1 MRESG
6 TSTRAR
12 RATRSVVSA
21 SQSAARAS
29 ASAAGGATRVVH
41 RLTGASGAGRTGLDS
56 LIELTAASSL
66 GDAFVAVAL
75 AGTLFFSVSVD
86 QARTKIAVA
95 LLITMAPFAVLAPFI
110 GPMLDKV
117 QQGRRFILAGT
128 LLARGLLCWG
138 MAGAVQH
145 NDVVTLLPAAFG
157 VLVLQKAFGVTRSAI
172 APRLLPAEI
181 TLVTANARS
190 ALASLIASTVGGGA
204 AAGIAV
210 LAGGGEE
217 GATWVLRI
225 GTVAYLAAMALCL
238 RLPEGVDS
246 PLPVPGGPAVAPG
259 GLAAGPDGPS
269 GPGAG
274 YDRHAAGYGGPEA
287 RYGRPG
293 AAPDRDGARNGGP
306 EAGYG
311 GAEAG
316 YGGPGAARDRAEA
329 GYDRAEAGYGRPE
342 AEYGRPGAA
351 RDRPGAGHGGRGG
364 GPDGLAGGPDRHA
377 HPPSG
382 ARGSQGTV
390 PLPRP
395 ARRRWRFPRLG
406 PVVGEAMG
414 ANAALRAF
422 SGFMIFFLIFLLRTV
437 HFGTVPDKL
446 ALGELVGAS
455 LIGGFIGTAIGAGLK
470 SRAPQVIVFGMPA
483 LTAIVTALSAV
494 FFGLYAALAVALM
507 AALGQALVKLSLD
520 SIVQRE
526 IGEEVRSSTF
536 AASETLHQL
545 SWVVGGLAGLLMS
558 LTDSGVAGLTVAASC
573 LTLALTV
580 LLLRRR
586 RRIVAGRRHLARPQ
600 MS

>member
-12 RATRSVVSA
+12 RATRSVGSA

-66 GDAFVAVAL
+66 GVAL

-204 AAGIAV
+204 AAGIAL

-246 PLPVPGGPAVAPG
+246 PLPAPGEPAVAPG
-259 GLAAGPDGPS
+259 GLAAGPDGHS

-274 YDRHAAGYGGPEA
+274 YDRHAAG
-287 RYGRPG
+287 
-293 AAPDRDGARNGGP
+293 
-306 EAGYG
+306 
-311 GAEAG
+311 
-316 YGGPGAARDRAEA
+316 
-329 GYDRAEAGYGRPE
+329 
-342 AEYGRPGAA
+342 
-351 RDRPGAGHGGRGG
+351 HGGRGA

-382 ARGSQGTV
+382 ARGPQGTV

-573 LTLALTV
+573 LAVALTV

-586 RRIVAGRRHLARPQ
+586 RRIMDGRRHLARPQ

>member
-1 MRESG
+1 MREPG

-246 PLPVPGGPAVAPG
+246 PLPAPGGPAVAPG
-259 GLAAGPDGPS
+259 GLTAGPDGRS

-274 YDRHAAGYGGPEA
+274 YDRHEAEYGGPGARYGGPEA
-287 RYGRPG
+287 
-293 AAPDRDGARNGGP
+293 ATDRAGARNGGP
-306 EAGYG
+306 GTGYGRPGAGYS
-311 GAEAG
+311 
-316 YGGPGAARDRAEA
+316 
-329 GYDRAEAGYGRPE
+329 RPE
-342 AEYGRPGAA
+342 AEYGRPGADH
-351 RDRPGAGHGGRGG
+351 RGRGG

-382 ARGSQGTV
+382 ARAPQGTM

-483 LTAIVTALSAV
+483 LTAIVTAVSAV

-573 LTLALTV
+573 LALALTV

-586 RRIVAGRRHLARPQ
+586 RRIMDGRRHLARPQ

>member
-204 AAGIAV
+204 AAGIAM

-246 PLPVPGGPAVAPG
+246 PLPVPGEPAVAPG

-287 RYGRPG
+287 RYGGPG
-293 AAPDRDGARNGGP
+293 AAPDRAGARNGGPEAGYGRP

-316 YGGPGAARDRAEA
+316 YG
-329 GYDRAEAGYGRPE
+329 RPE
-342 AEYGRPGAA
+342 AGLRRPARSRPRRPGRRARRARGRPGPA
-351 RDRPGAGHGGRGG
+351 RSPAERRPGDRRAPCRCRGQHGGGG
-364 GPDGLAGGPDRHA
+364 GSRA
-377 HPPSG
+377 S
-382 ARGSQGTV
+382 ARSS
-390 PLPRP
+390 
-395 ARRRWRFPRLG
+395 ARRWAPTPRCA
-406 PVVGEAMG
+406 P
-414 ANAALRAF
+414 
-422 SGFMIFFLIFLLRTV
+422 S
-437 HFGTVPDKL
+437 P
-446 ALGELVGAS
+446 AS
-455 LIGGFIGTAIGAGLK
+455 
-470 SRAPQVIVFGMPA
+470 
-483 LTAIVTALSAV
+483 
-494 FFGLYAALAVALM
+494 
-507 AALGQALVKLSLD
+507 
-520 SIVQRE
+520 
-526 IGEEVRSSTF
+526 
-536 AASETLHQL
+536 
-545 SWVVGGLAGLLMS
+545 
-558 LTDSGVAGLTVAASC
+558 
-573 LTLALTV
+573 
-580 LLLRRR
+580 
-586 RRIVAGRRHLARPQ
+586 
-600 MS
+600 

>member
-204 AAGIAV
+204 AAGIAL

-287 RYGRPG
+287 R
-293 AAPDRDGARNGGP
+293 
-306 EAGYG
+306 
-311 GAEAG
+311 
-316 YGGPGAARDRAEA
+316 
-329 GYDRAEAGYGRPE
+329 
-342 AEYGRPGAA
+342 YGRPGAA

>member
-29 ASAAGGATRVVH
+29 ASAAGGATRIVH

-246 PLPVPGGPAVAPG
+246 PLPVPGEPAVAPG

-287 RYGRPG
+287 RYGGPG
-293 AAPDRDGARNGGP
+293 AASDRAGARNGGP

-311 GAEAG
+311 RPKPDTAG
-316 YGGPGAARDRAEA
+316 PKPDTADPKRYAPARS
-329 GYDRAEAGYGRPE
+329 RPR
-342 AEYGRPGAA
+342 RPG
-351 RDRPGAGHGGRGG
+351 RR
-364 GPDGLAGGPDRHA
+364 PDGLAGGPDRHA

-382 ARGSQGTV
+382 ARGPQGTM

-406 PVVGEAMG
+406 PVVGEAMR
-414 ANAALRAF
+414 ANATLRAF
-422 SGFMIFFLIFLLRTV
+422 SGFMIFFLAFLLRTV
-437 HFGTVPDKL
+437 HFHG
-446 ALGELVGAS
+446 
-455 LIGGFIGTAIGAGLK
+455 
-470 SRAPQVIVFGMPA
+470 
-483 LTAIVTALSAV
+483 
-494 FFGLYAALAVALM
+494 
-507 AALGQALVKLSLD
+507 
-520 SIVQRE
+520 
-526 IGEEVRSSTF
+526 
-536 AASETLHQL
+536 
-545 SWVVGGLAGLLMS
+545 
-558 LTDSGVAGLTVAASC
+558 
-573 LTLALTV
+573 
-580 LLLRRR
+580 
-586 RRIVAGRRHLARPQ
+586 
-600 MS
+600 